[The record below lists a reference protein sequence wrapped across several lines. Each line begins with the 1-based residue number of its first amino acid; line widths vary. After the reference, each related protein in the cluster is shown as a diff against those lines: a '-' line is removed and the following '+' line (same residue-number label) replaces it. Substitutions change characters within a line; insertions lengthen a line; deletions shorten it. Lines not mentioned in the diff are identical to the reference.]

1 MSRRRR
7 RAAYTAA
14 AAAAMSEGPVGFS
27 TRVASVPRMV
37 RDTLSGQY
45 PGLTRSRLL
54 LMAAALLYIL
64 APVDLVPEALLTVPG
79 LLDDA
84 AIGAWLVA
92 TLLGATTTYHAWE
105 VTGSPAGPAD
115 PDGPADPRDPATR
128 AHGAPGASGVPHA
141 ARGDHRV
148 VPGEVVSP

>member
-14 AAAAMSEGPVGFS
+14 AAAAMSEGPVGLS

-105 VTGSPAGPAD
+105 VTGSLAD
-115 PDGPADPRDPATR
+115 LAGPADPRDPATR

>member
-64 APVDLVPEALLTVPG
+64 APVDLAPEALLTVPG

-105 VTGSPAGPAD
+105 VTGSLA
-115 PDGPADPRDPATR
+115 GPADPRDPATR